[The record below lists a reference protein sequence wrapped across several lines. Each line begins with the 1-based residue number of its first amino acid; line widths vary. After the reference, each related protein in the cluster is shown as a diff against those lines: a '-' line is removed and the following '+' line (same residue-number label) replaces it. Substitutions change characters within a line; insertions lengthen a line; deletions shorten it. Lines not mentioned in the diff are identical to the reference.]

1 MRYIFSSVFC
11 LLFFAAPSMADEPG
25 EVQALLK
32 GKIDAVVVILQSKSI
47 DKASRNEQIIEIIT
61 PIFDYQIMARLSL
74 GKKHWPALSQMKRTT
89 FSDLFITRFQES
101 YLEKLDLFS
110 DEKVL
115 YAAPLVKGKKVHI
128 PTTLISKDNRVEMVY
143 KFYRAKVGWKIYDL
157 EIGGVSVIQ
166 TYRSQFDGL
175 LKDGTIDDLLEKLN
189 TDGTFV
195 LPSTDEKGARP
206 GSG

>member
-1 MRYIFSSVFC
+1 MFSCIFY
-11 LLFFAAPSMADEPG
+11 LLVFAAPSIADEPG
-25 EVQALLK
+25 EVKALLV
-32 GKIDAVVVILQSKSI
+32 GKIDAVVVILQNKSE
-47 DKASRNEQIIEIIT
+47 DKSRRNERIIEIIT

-74 GKKHWPALSQMKRTT
+74 GKKYWPALSQTKRTA
-89 FSDLFITRFQES
+89 FSDLFITRLQES
-101 YLEKLDLFS
+101 YLEKLDLYS
-110 DEKVL
+110 DEKIL
-115 YAAPLVKGKKVHI
+115 YETPLVKGKKIHI
-128 PTTLISKDNRVEMVY
+128 PTTLISKDSRIEMLY

-195 LPSTDEKGARP
+195 TPSSDEKGARP